1 MSHQL
6 KASFVVACMAILTVT
21 CGDGAGKQEEAS
33 RDGARQIEKG
43 AEQVQKA
50 AEQSEN
56 GAQQMAKGLEAMA
69 KGLTAFAGGDPNAK
83 PVDPVS
89 FRDLQ
94 TVFPDLAGW
103 EKGKPTGERMSTPVN
118 FSEASV
124 KYRKGEAQL
133 ELKVTDSALNQL
145 FIAPIAMFLTTG
157 YEKETENGYEKSVAV
172 GEFPGWEKW
181 NTAGKDGELNA
192 IVNRRFIVQIEG
204 RNIDGPKVMHTL
216 MSDVNLKNLADLK

>member
-1 MSHQL
+1 MSQRL
-6 KASFVVACMAILTVT
+6 KASVIASVTILTVA
-21 CGDGAGKQEEAS
+21 CGGSGSQEQAS
-33 RDGARQIEKG
+33 REGARQIEKG

-50 AEQSEN
+50 AEQSQN
-56 GAQQMAKGLEAMA
+56 GAEQMAKGFEAMA
-69 KGLTAFAGGDPNAK
+69 RGLGAIAGGDPSAK

-94 TVFPDLAGW
+94 TVFPELAGW
-103 EKGKPTGERMSTPVN
+103 DRGKPVGERMSSPVN

-124 KYRKGEAQL
+124 TYRKGEAQL

-157 YEKETENGYEKSVAV
+157 YEKETENGYEKSVRV

-192 IVNRRFIVQIEG
+192 IVNRRFIVQVEG
-204 RNIDGPKVMHTL
+204 RNIDDPKVMHRL
-216 MSDVNLKNLADLK
+216 MNEVNLQKLAELK

>member
-1 MSHQL
+1 VQE
-6 KASFVVACMAILTVT
+6 AA
-21 CGDGAGKQEEAS
+21 KQS
-33 RDGARQIEKG
+33 QNG
-43 AEQVQKA
+43 AE
-50 AEQSEN
+50 
-56 GAQQMAKGLEAMA
+56 QMAKGFEAMA
-69 KGLTAFAGGDPNAK
+69 RGLGAMAGGDPSAK
-83 PVDPVS
+83 PVEPVS

-103 EKGKPTGERMSTPVN
+103 DKGKPTGERMSSPVN

-157 YEKETENGYEKSVAV
+157 YEKETENGYEKSVKV

-181 NTAGKDGELNA
+181 NTAGKDGELNV

-204 RNIDGPKVMHTL
+204 RNIDDPNVMHRL
-216 MSDVNLKNLADLK
+216 MNDVNLQKLAELK